1 MKNQKKKMVM
11 RINICTVILFA
22 LSTVISSAQEISSE
36 KLWDDFVEAI
46 NADYVETQ
54 VKHIDMQIEA
64 LYNRFDSKCTNALLE
79 STKMDIDELY
89 DNKFITEE
97 QQKSLIK
104 LQDLLDNYPSTSEA
118 FKSIFVQTIDD
129 RMINTLLQMETIDSQ
144 QALMMTKAFW
154 NIYEPKV
161 RDLIYDEEYK
171 YLNAKLNRFRDIFM
185 MIITQDSSIKPN
197 AYLDTL
203 QEALKIES
211 ELIEEHTTYFKL
223 R

>member
-1 MKNQKKKMVM
+1 MVM

-46 NADYVETQ
+46 NADYVEAQ

-79 STKMDIDELY
+79 STTMDIDELY